1 MMVKI
6 LLLLI
11 LMALTLQDVH
21 GRRYNRHRRHHNRK
35 IDSKTTQYGS
45 YRQGRKH
52 MPKTTQYG
60 SYRQGKYITHKTT
73 RYGRYTEGRYIKH
86 KTFQYGSYRKGR
98 YSTHKTTQ
106 YGEYRQERYTT
117 PVPGTPPGGGENIRL
132 PLNLYPFLYD
142 LELQPFMYETNA
154 QDFYF
159 IGKVRID
166 MECKRSTNEIVLHS
180 DKLNIT
186 TSSVM
191 IRPMTPGQSTIIPT
205 IEFDTIKQFLILRTI
220 TQLVSGSKYSVF
232 IEFRGP
238 IISEHTGLFQTA
250 YQRRNDT
257 IYVVQ
262 THMAPSH
269 AREVFPCFDEPAVKA
284 KFSVTLIRKNQFISL
299 SNMKKIKSRDLSNQ
313 WVADYYAATPMMST
327 HLLAFVVCD
336 FISREVLISSNV
348 LFRIW
353 TRPEA
358 IDQTGYVLDLG
369 GRVQN
374 FYEEYFNYP
383 FMLPKQDII
392 GVPDFKGSMENWGLI
407 IQREEAMSFTPQ
419 ETAEGFKEYVTMI
432 LSRELA
438 HVWFGNLVSQSW
450 WDDLWLIEGFANYM
464 AFVAMNSVVPSWLP
478 LDDFVIKNVQRALAF
493 DGLISSH
500 PVHVPVSNPDELDE
514 KFDSISFRKGGSILR
529 MLQFILGDATFQK
542 GLQRLIREREYGVMA
557 HDDLWAALR
566 TQSIIDGNSYQR
578 YKEYEPLDV
587 KGIMETWTLQMN
599 YPTVFMERK
608 GYGMRLSQS
617 RYLLDKTATDPGQ
630 YASPFGYKWEI
641 PFTFTTQNI
650 KDFNQNKADIIWLR
664 KDGADVFLPR
674 VKCGNS
680 WYIGNIRQY
689 GFYRVNYPEDN
700 WVKLID
706 QLKTDHTVIHPVNR
720 AQIINDAWSLAKSG
734 DLSKKI
740 ALQTL
745 EYLSMEDSYFPF
757 YAALTEITYVR
768 NMLERTDIYDDLVA
782 FLSKTF
788 SSPLIKLG
796 YSNTGSGRLEILLR
810 ELVLREACRYGDQNC
825 INFSINSF
833 QNLMT
838 SPGNTNPI
846 DAEFRSIVYYTA
858 VQYGGVTEW
867 VYAYRGY
874 TTSNSGSERLLF
886 LYSCAYTRNVTILN
900 SFLQRILTDAVR
912 KQDGERILRYVSRN
926 PIGNP
931 LVWNLITSN
940 WDVLIT
946 RFVSVNY
953 LIADVTAKFNTEAD
967 IQSIQ
972 AFKDSQQN
980 LGASTAAFDRA
991 IETTRANIKWMNSN
1005 FQVIKDWLKNLP

>member
-1 MMVKI
+1 
-6 LLLLI
+6 
-11 LMALTLQDVH
+11 
-21 GRRYNRHRRHHNRK
+21 
-35 IDSKTTQYGS
+35 
-45 YRQGRKH
+45 
-52 MPKTTQYG
+52 
-60 SYRQGKYITHKTT
+60 
-73 RYGRYTEGRYIKH
+73 
-86 KTFQYGSYRKGR
+86 
-98 YSTHKTTQ
+98 
-106 YGEYRQERYTT
+106 
-117 PVPGTPPGGGENIRL
+117 
-132 PLNLYPFLYD
+132 
-142 LELQPFMYETNA
+142 
-154 QDFYF
+154 
-159 IGKVRID
+159 
-166 MECKRSTNEIVLHS
+166 
-180 DKLNIT
+180 
-186 TSSVM
+186 
-191 IRPMTPGQSTIIPT
+191 
-205 IEFDTIKQFLILRTI
+205 
-220 TQLVSGSKYSVF
+220 
-232 IEFRGP
+232 
-238 IISEHTGLFQTA
+238 
-250 YQRRNDT
+250 
-257 IYVVQ
+257 
-262 THMAPSH
+262 
-269 AREVFPCFDEPAVKA
+269 
-284 KFSVTLIRKNQFISL
+284 
-299 SNMKKIKSRDLSNQ
+299 SNQ

-392 GVPDFKGSMENWGLI
+392 GVPDFKGAMENWGLI

-630 YASPFGYKWEI
+630 YASPFG
-641 PFTFTTQNI
+641 
-650 KDFNQNKADIIWLR
+650 
-664 KDGADVFLPR
+664 
-674 VKCGNS
+674 
-680 WYIGNIRQY
+680 
-689 GFYRVNYPEDN
+689 
-700 WVKLID
+700 
-706 QLKTDHTVIHPVNR
+706 
-720 AQIINDAWSLAKSG
+720 SG

-796 YSNTGSGRLEILLR
+796 YSNTGSGRLE
-810 ELVLREACRYGDQNC
+810 
-825 INFSINSF
+825 
-833 QNLMT
+833 M
-838 SPGNTNPI
+838 I

-867 VYAYRGY
+867 EYAYRGY

-972 AFKDSQQN
+972 AFKNSQQN